1 MAVTERSEGAQL
13 ADAARRGREADGRL
27 TRTLRRRPPAGHAA
41 RARYLDDLL
50 ARASLEHADERRLVE
65 AAKRGDHR
73 ARERLVETFMPRL
86 AGVARMYRASPMVER
101 QELLQEGAAALL
113 SALEDFDPDRGTP
126 FWAFASRRVH
136 RAMRRLVNELA
147 RPVVLSDRGLR
158 QLGRLHEAEQ
168 QLLAE
173 TGREPTPRELAERA
187 DLPLERV
194 EELLLADRP
203 PRSTE
208 TPLSDRGMPVGRVE
222 DRIADPRAEE
232 AYDRLLDEIEGEEL
246 RALLTG
252 LSPRERQV
260 LYALYGDEEGKSH
273 RAVAEQLGLTPERV
287 QQIERRALGKLAA
300 AARERGFD
308 A

>member
-1 MAVTERSEGAQL
+1 MTEPSEGSQL
-13 ADAARRGREADGRL
+13 ADTGRRGREADGEL
-27 TRTLRRRPPAGHAA
+27 ARTLGRRQPAGRAA
-41 RARYLDDLL
+41 GARYLDDLL
-50 ARASLEHADERRLVE
+50 AREPLEHADEQRLVE
-65 AAKRGDHR
+65 AAKRGDPR
-73 ARERLVETFMPRL
+73 ARERLIETFMPRL
-86 AGVARMYRASPMVER
+86 AGVARMYRAAPMVER
-101 QELLQEGAAALL
+101 QELLQEGVAALL
-113 SALEDFDPDRGTP
+113 SALEDFDPDRGSS

-158 QLGRLHEAEQ
+158 QLGRLHAAEQ
-168 QLLAE
+168 QLMAE
-173 TGREPTPRELAERA
+173 TRREPTPQELAERA

-208 TPLSDRGMPVGRVE
+208 APLSDRGMPVGLVE
-222 DRIADPRAEE
+222 DRIADPRAEQ
-232 AYDRLLDEIEGEEL
+232 AYERLLDEIEGEEL

-260 LYALYGDEEGKSH
+260 LYALYGDDEGK
-273 RAVAEQLGLTPERV
+273 RYQAVAEQYGLTPERV
-287 QQIERRALGKLAA
+287 EQIERRALGKLAA
-300 AARERGFD
+300 AARDRGFD

>member
-1 MAVTERSEGAQL
+1 VTEPSEGAQL
-13 ADAARRGREADGRL
+13 ADAAGRGHESDRLLARAIGR
-27 TRTLRRRPPAGHAA
+27 PEPAGQAPA
-41 RARYLDDLL
+41 ARYLDDLL
-50 ARASLEHADERRLVE
+50 RREPVEDADEQRLVE
-65 AAKRGDHR
+65 AAKRGDPR
-73 ARERLVETFMPRL
+73 ARERLVEAFMPRL

-113 SALEDFDPDRGTP
+113 SALEDFDPGRGTP

-158 QLGRLHEAEQ
+158 QLGRLHAAEEE
-168 QLLAE
+168 LAAE
-173 TGREPTPRELAERA
+173 TRREPTSGELAERA
-187 DLPLERV
+187 GLPRERV

-208 TPLSDRGMPVGRVE
+208 APLSDRGMPVGRVE

-232 AYDRLLDEIEGEEL
+232 AYERLLDEIEGEEL
-246 RALLTG
+246 RALMSG

-260 LYALYGDEEGKSH
+260 LYALYGDEEKS
-273 RAVAEQLGLTPERV
+273 RREVAEELGLTPERV
-287 QQIERRALGKLAA
+287 EQIERRALRKLGACGPRA
-300 AARERGFD
+300 TA
-308 A
+308 